1 MTENVNYTNI
11 NQPKK
16 DGEEEFIFRNPTAF
30 FGTSWYLRMETI
42 KAKHVWI
49 PLINFILKQYRI

>member
-1 MTENVNYTNI
+1 MGRY
-11 NQPKK
+11 QKK